1 MDKNKSLSPLER
13 YLEAKRENKD
23 LYMDTFEIET
33 LLNYLEDNDNLM
45 YYEEIVKLG
54 LKLHPG
60 NFYMRLKEA
69 RYFMLI
75 EEYPKALRYLAMLR
89 HEDPYNEDR
98 AVLHRVPLPLGQPQ
112 GGGPPSQPP
121 GEGRRPG
128 AGGGIGMRLLGNE

>member
-60 NFYMRLKEA
+60 NFYMRTCLEGYDTFRFDK
-69 RYFMLI
+69 
-75 EEYPKALRYLAMLR
+75 
-89 HEDPYNEDR
+89 N
-98 AVLHRVPLPLGQPQ
+98 VLVDAYDKCREVCGY
-112 GGGPPSQPP
+112 
-121 GEGRRPG
+121 ER
-128 AGGGIGMRLLGNE
+128 